1 VDIFDASEY
10 EFLLSRRAR
19 EAIGLALII
28 GIAFVPPVQRW
39 HLGQIQHHA
48 QHFAREVTSQLT
60 PNTSEP
66 PTREVTGVSRRRSN
80 G

>member
-1 VDIFDASEY
+1 MDIFDASEY

-19 EAIGLALII
+19 KAIGLALII

-39 HLGQIQHHA
+39 YLGQIEHHA
-48 QHFAREVTSQLT
+48 QHIAREVTSQLT
-60 PNTSEP
+60 SNTAEP